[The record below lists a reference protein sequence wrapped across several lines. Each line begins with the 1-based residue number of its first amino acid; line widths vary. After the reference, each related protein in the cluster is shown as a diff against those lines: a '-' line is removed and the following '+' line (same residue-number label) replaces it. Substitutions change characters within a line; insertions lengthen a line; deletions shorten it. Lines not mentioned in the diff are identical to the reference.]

1 MSSSDAHATLR
12 ELRRTRTKHRLG
24 DVEWFEVAYRVY
36 LFGLVGL
43 TAVVMA
49 SDAVK
54 QLITDEVD
62 TNDLLARGPAA
73 LGLVV
78 VAACALGLRSGA
90 DGGPISIEVAD
101 IRHVLLAPIDRRSV
115 LTQPVLQRLRSVV
128 FAVGLVAAI
137 LGQLVARELEG
148 SRAAW
153 AASCALFG
161 ALVGALF
168 VSTAVIAHVT
178 KMPRWLASAVGAILI
193 TWQALAAWAAWSE
206 TDRPLGGTGPAN
218 LAGSIAFWGVRQR
231 WYDLAA
237 VLVVA
242 IAAAVSVAVAGRL
255 RLEPLARRGELV
267 SQLRF
272 AATVQDLRTI
282 VILRRQLRAEAMR
295 PTPWGRRSR
304 SAARRVRPSAAASS
318 GVAVSRAQHADD
330 RPRPS
335 VVWRRGLRSLRRL
348 PAARLFRIALL
359 AAIGGVGASLA
370 VTSSPL
376 FALLLL
382 GAAFLVGM
390 ESLEPLSQEIDRPDR
405 TEALPLDRGW
415 LYAHHLVASA
425 VLLACAAMIGAVA
438 ATIADPSHAA
448 AAFGLAIPV
457 ALLGATGPVV
467 TTVMDASAPI
477 AIANT
482 TITGAA
488 RGQESPFALPEFA
501 GAATAFKTI
510 APVVISATAVAPV
523 LLMRY
528 DATAGTVV
536 RAAVAAALFLAAV
549 VFWIRR
555 RDRLAIWVREFF
567 SEGRAQL

>member
-1 MSSSDAHATLR
+1 
-12 ELRRTRTKHRLG
+12 
-24 DVEWFEVAYRVY
+24 
-36 LFGLVGL
+36 
-43 TAVVMA
+43 MA

-62 TNDLLARGPAA
+62 TNDLLTRGPAT

-78 VAACALGLRSGA
+78 VAACALGLRSGS

-101 IRHVLLAPIDRRSV
+101 IRHVLLAPIDRRTV
-115 LTQPVLQRLRSVV
+115 MTQPVLQRLRAVV
-128 FAVGLVAAI
+128 FALGLGAAI

-148 SRAAW
+148 SRPAW

-168 VSTAVIAHVT
+168 VSSAMIAHVT
-178 KMPRWLASAVGAILI
+178 KMPRWLASALGAALVA
-193 TWQALAAWAAWSE
+193 WQGLAVWAVWNDGE
-206 TDRPLGGTGPAN
+206 RPLGGIGPAN
-218 LAGSIAFWGVRQR
+218 LAGSLAFWGVRQR

-237 VLVVA
+237 VAVVA
-242 IAAAVSVAVAGRL
+242 LAAAVAVAVAGKL

-295 PTPWGRRSR
+295 PRPWGRRAGSGAPTR
-304 SAARRVRPSAAASS
+304 PRPATTAGAPVPPARHA
-318 GVAVSRAQHADD
+318 GDRA
-330 RPRPS
+330 RPS

-348 PAARLFRIALL
+348 PAARLFRVAVL

-370 VTSSPL
+370 VSSSPL
-376 FALLLL
+376 LALLLL

-405 TEALPLDRGW
+405 TEALPVDRGW

-425 VLLACAAMIGAVA
+425 VLLAGAGFIGAVA
-438 ATIADPSHAA
+438 ATIAEPSYAA
-448 AAFGLAIPV
+448 AAFALAVPV
-457 ALLGATGPVV
+457 AFLGATGPVV
-467 TTVMDASAPI
+467 TTVMDASAPV
-477 AIANT
+477 AIAST
-482 TITGAA
+482 TITGSP
-488 RGQESPFALPEFA
+488 RGQESPFSLPEFA

-510 APVVISATAVAPV
+510 APVVISASAVVPV

-528 DATAGTVV
+528 EASIGTVV
-536 RAAVAAALFLAAV
+536 RAAVGAALFLAAV
-549 VFWIRR
+549 VIWVRR
-555 RDRLAIWVREFF
+555 RDRLAVRIREFF
-567 SEGRAQL
+567 AEGRAQL